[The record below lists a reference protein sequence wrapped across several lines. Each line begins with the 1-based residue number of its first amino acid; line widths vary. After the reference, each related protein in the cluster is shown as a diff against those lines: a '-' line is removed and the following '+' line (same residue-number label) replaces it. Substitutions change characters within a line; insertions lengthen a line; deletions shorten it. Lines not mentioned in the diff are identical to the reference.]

1 MPGGLIINKQ
11 SLFKPT
17 SIVLKGK
24 AIFISV
30 IAVYH
35 QSIDVIHRKR
45 NVVYTIAFLQLSKSR
60 LFSIFTCLTT
70 TYLPIMQYALAHFFN
85 RKSPLKIHGKIS
97 GERETKMPENIYL
110 EKIIVTQAGAAS
122 SN

>member
-1 MPGGLIINKQ
+1 
-11 SLFKPT
+11 
-17 SIVLKGK
+17 
-24 AIFISV
+24 
-30 IAVYH
+30 
-35 QSIDVIHRKR
+35 
-45 NVVYTIAFLQLSKSR
+45 
-60 LFSIFTCLTT
+60 
-70 TYLPIMQYALAHFFN
+70 MQYALAHFFN